1 MRKFKIFI
9 DENLPR
15 QLAIG
20 LNELQRPQN
29 IKDGYEI
36 EVLSISDVFGV
47 GAQDEDWIPKVGA
60 LNGVVVTQ
68 DFRIQTQKHQK
79 ELYIR
84 HNVGILF
91 FNPPSKGGFAY
102 WEMVKQMINRWEEI
116 KKIVNKNKAP
126 FAFRCSARTPFEKMD

>member
-1 MRKFKIFI
+1 MKKFKIFI

-47 GAQDEDWIPKVGA
+47 GAQDEDWIMTCGYP
-60 LNGVVVTQ
+60 
-68 DFRIQTQKHQK
+68 
-79 ELYIR
+79 
-84 HNVGILF
+84 F
-91 FNPPSKGGFAY
+91 FC
-102 WEMVKQMINRWEEI
+102 VLL
-116 KKIVNKNKAP
+116 
-126 FAFRCSARTPFEKMD
+126 